1 MPGTHGDERLDTDI
15 PLCLA
20 QTVVVG
26 DVASC
31 TKAPGGKARQRVR
44 PDVRILTLDGGSL

>member
-1 MPGTHGDERLDTDI
+1 MGMDGWTPISRSAWHK
-15 PLCLA
+15 
-20 QTVVVG
+20 TVVVG

-31 TKAPGGKARQRVR
+31 TKAPGGEAKQRVR